1 MARVTYGLDA
11 LETMQALADAEPE
24 LRLCRS
30 DSGRPAGV
38 LVHPSGSVPE
48 VLGAPLDPDEEA
60 ALSGNPL
67 PGDKMAARGLSD
79 PLARAAAASRTQ
91 VRRCKEVLPAAAL
104 GTGRVRHRGGGL
116 YREPTTKPRCRRA
129 PRPGLSHQI
138 HRKEAPR
145 LSTPDDPKSAQLDCS
160 TDVFVRY
167 SG

>member
-1 MARVTYGLDA
+1 MPLRAACEEPRGTSSQRVGRRRPEFEAESIAIVIHIFCLRSCMTARDNTPTVGPPRHRWTDA
-11 LETMQALADAEPE
+11 C
-24 LRLCRS
+24 LCTSEGFR
-30 DSGRPAGV
+30 R
-38 LVHPSGSVPE
+38 E
-48 VLGAPLDPDEEA
+48 
-60 ALSGNPL
+60 
-67 PGDKMAARGLSD
+67 
-79 PLARAAAASRTQ
+79 ARAAAASRTR

-104 GTGRVRHRGGGL
+104 DTGRVRHRGGGL
-116 YREPTTKPRCRRA
+116 YREPTTQPRCRRA